1 MSPLE
6 RILEIVEKPSDKSK
20 PKPKKKKEVKK

>member
-1 MSPLE
+1 MSPLD
-6 RILEIVEKPSDKSK
+6 RLLKLVEKPSDK